1 MLLHDHSEMIISML
15 CSHYSVLICRKKY
28 DKDEV
33 DSSSADLMHLLARIR
48 NDASQISMLGGK
60 ELELLSDM
68 DPDGLG
74 DIIQDK

>member
-1 MLLHDHSEMIISML
+1 MQ
-15 CSHYSVLICRKKY
+15 
-28 DKDEV
+28 
-33 DSSSADLMHLLARIR
+33 LLARIR

-68 DPDGLG
+68 DPESLG